1 MLCAAYCVIIYLFV
15 IKAQKQNSRYLKFD
29 GFAKI
34 CIRKRKG
41 TYYIYIHTVICINL
55 NIAVVGFSLQVIK
68 SLAFFQQP
76 CIE

>member
-1 MLCAAYCVIIYLFV
+1 MCAAYCVIIYLFV

-34 CIRKRKG
+34 RIRKRKG
-41 TYYIYIHTVICINL
+41 TYTYIICINL

-68 SLAFFQQP
+68 SLAF
-76 CIE
+76 